1 MLAVGL
7 LAGQQGS
14 SKGQGLLLV
23 FVAALAAGAVR
34 VAGGWVAAVGI
45 LVLGIEAGSRWGVP

>member
-14 SKGQGLLLV
+14 SKGQGMLLV

-45 LVLGIEAGSRWGVP
+45 LVLGIKAGRR